1 MGDTMHGKT
10 PFGHHRLTTLI
21 GPRTTVLVG
30 SCVLVMTAYTL
41 GFEWLASKL
50 IGVPMGLWA
59 IGLAMLFA
67 QYRHQMEHDGQD
79 DPVEAGDGPAPSAT
93 SAVISPLRMPRLNL
107 SGVKSALPSA
117 DRVSGVLELVGVPV
131 GSVDHAKRRMAD
143 VRAKVMPNHGTL
155 RIGVDLAEADAR
167 ELIAYGLHEQN
178 VGVPVEWVKARSGL
192 VTDVENDMAAAGLDV
207 LIRRERRGDINI
219 FVAEHPERPAA
230 WPDWGQPLPLGYAG
244 VFPPRVDPA
253 RVVLAGCDL
262 HVESHATLAAQMV
275 LACAMLARVSGR
287 AGVPAGNALSRVI
300 AGRVSMPELIEP
312 DGPLASMMRRI
323 ARSVAGVGKTDTGA
337 TPGFARAAARAC
349 TACLSSMESRVG
361 IDATLDAVATATVLV
376 GDEPE
381 SVLRLAAVQVAAG
394 EIADAHQSLSAACA
408 MLRRFDR
415 RCDADP
421 LAFIMSEV
429 EVGTPGRMTLGR
441 IAAGIGLLWGT
452 TPRESQD
459 HIREDL
465 MDDLAHAGWLRD
477 RPEDVNLL
485 KGVLAA
491 LEGAGVMMRAAA

>member
-1 MGDTMHGKT
+1 M
-10 PFGHHRLTTLI
+10 F

-30 SCVLVMTAYTL
+30 ACVLVMTAYTL
-41 GFEWLASKL
+41 GFDWLASTL

-67 QYRHQMEHDGQD
+67 QYRHQMEQERLSDAAD
-79 DPVEAGDGPAPSAT
+79 AVDAPAAVRAAT
-93 SAVISPLRMPRLNL
+93 GASLRRLPRLNL
-107 SGVKSALPSA
+107 SGVKLALPSA

-131 GSVDHAKRRMAD
+131 GSVDHARRRIAD
-143 VRAKVMPNHGTL
+143 VRSKVMPPHGTL
-155 RIGVDLAEADAR
+155 RIGVDLAESDAK

-230 WPDWGQPLPLGYAG
+230 WPDWGQPLPLGYPG

-275 LACAMLARVSGR
+275 LACAMLARVPGR
-287 AGVPAGNALSRVI
+287 AGAPAGNAISRVI

-323 ARSVAGVGKTDTGA
+323 ARSVAGVRRTDSGA

-349 TACLSSMESRVG
+349 SACLSSMESRVA
-361 IDATLDAVATATVLV
+361 IDATLDAVSTATELV

-381 SVLRLAAVQVAAG
+381 SLLRLAAVQVAAG
-394 EIADAHQSLSAACA
+394 EIADAHQSLAGACA

-421 LAFIMSEV
+421 MAFIMSEV

-477 RPEDVNLL
+477 RPEEVNLL

-491 LEGAGVMMRAAA
+491 LEGAGVTMRAAA

>member
-1 MGDTMHGKT
+1 MGDTTHGNH
-10 PFGHHRLTTLI
+10 PFGHHRLSSLI
-21 GPRTTVLVG
+21 GPRTTVLIG

-41 GFEWLASKL
+41 GWEWLAKSF
-50 IGVPMGLWA
+50 IGMPMGLWA
-59 IGLAMLFA
+59 VGLAMLFA
-67 QYRHQMEHDGQD
+67 QYRHQMQQD
-79 DPVEAGDGPAPSAT
+79 ARAHPMAGDGISAGFPT
-93 SAVISPLRMPRLNL
+93 SLGSARLTLPKL
-107 SGVKSALPSA
+107 SLDRVKDVLPTA

-131 GSVDHAKRRMAD
+131 GSVDHAKRKLAD
-143 VRAKVMPNHGTL
+143 VTSKVVPHHGTL
-155 RIGVDLAEADAR
+155 RIGVDLAEADAK

-178 VGVPVEWVKARSGL
+178 IGVPVEWVKARSGL
-192 VTDVENDMAAAGLDV
+192 VTDVENDMAASGLDV
-207 LIRRERRGDINI
+207 LIRRERRGDINL
-219 FVAEHPERPAA
+219 FVAEHPDRPAA
-230 WPDWGQPLPLGYAG
+230 WPDWGQTLPLGYAG

-262 HVESHATLAAQMV
+262 QNETHATLAAQMV
-275 LACAMLARVSGR
+275 LACAMLARVPGR
-287 AGVPAGNALSRVI
+287 AGVPAGNAISRAM

-323 ARSVAGVGKTDTGA
+323 ARSVTGVKKSDGGA
-337 TPGFARAAARAC
+337 TPGFVRAAARAC
-349 TACLSSMESRVG
+349 SACLSSMETRVG
-361 IDATLDAVATATVLV
+361 VEATLDAVATATELV
-376 GDEPE
+376 RDEPE
-381 SVLRLAAVQVAAG
+381 AVLRLAAAQVAAG
-394 EIADAHQSLSAACA
+394 EIADAHQSLTSACM

-441 IAAGIGLLWGT
+441 IAAGIGLLWAT

-485 KGVLAA
+485 KGVLGA
-491 LEGAGVMMRAAA
+491 LEGGAVAMRAAA